1 MKISHLC
8 LAVVAGISCL
18 SSHASA
24 EIYLFTGASGSQLN
38 STDPSFNP
46 PATIDVTSLW
56 VNQTDGTNP
65 TITSIETFGPT
76 PNSSAFILEMNFS
89 PNAELIVDGPGTFV
103 LNTGGDR
110 RWNNNVASITLS
122 GGATITTPNFNS
134 DDWISRGP
142 TVVND
147 ATLNIADDIF
157 TQDSTITLNTGSVTN
172 VNDDLEA
179 NAGGTLNIFG
189 GTHTAGLSAN
199 EPQTGN
205 FGSQGAS
212 TVNFNGGTVSA
223 IDLRATA
230 GNDERSAGGII
241 NFSGT
246 AEGDFQ
252 TANILFPSVEDAANG
267 ITPGSFNFD
276 ADWTGNLD
284 VESLTSLSAWEA
296 FLTNDGAN
304 NAATFDG
311 VTLDAATFND
321 NFQFSGNQL
330 SLTASAIPE
339 PSSLMLLGVLG
350 MGIATRRRR

>member
-8 LAVVAGISCL
+8 LTAVVGISFL
-18 SSHASA
+18 SSHVSA
-24 EIYLFTGASGSQLN
+24 DTYLFTGASGSQLN
-38 STDPSFNP
+38 SSDPSLNP
-46 PATIDVTSLW
+46 PERIDVTSFW
-56 VNQTDGTNP
+56 VNQSDGSNP

-89 PNAELIVDGPGTFV
+89 PNAELVVNGPGTFV
-103 LNTGGDR
+103 LDTGGDR

-122 GGATITTPNFNS
+122 GNATITTPTFNS

-142 TVVND
+142 TIVND

-157 TQDSTITLNTGSVTN
+157 THDSTITFNDGSVTN

-179 NAGGTLNIFG
+179 NAGGTLNVFG
-189 GTHTAGLSAN
+189 GTHTAGLSDDA
-199 EPQTGN
+199 PQTGN

-212 TVNFNGGTVSA
+212 TLNFAGGTVNA

-230 GNDERSAGGII
+230 GNATRPLGGVI

-246 AEGDFQ
+246 AEGVFQ
-252 TANILFPSVEDAANG
+252 TATILFPSDADATNG
-267 ITPGSFNFD
+267 ITQGAFNFD
-276 ADWTGNLD
+276 SDWTGNLD
-284 VESLTSLSAWEA
+284 VESLTSLTAWEA

-304 NAATFDG
+304 DAATFDG

-321 NFQFSGNQL
+321 NFQFRGNQL
-330 SLTASAIPE
+330 SLTASAVPE
-339 PSSLMLLGVLG
+339 PSSLILLGVLG
-350 MGIATRRRR
+350 MGITARRRR